1 MCIRVAPSLPSVSQG
16 VYAHVAVLRPAQWRY
31 YAEAFASDV
40 RLFSNCGSNLGICVQ
55 QSKGA
60 MAS

>member
-16 VYAHVAVLRPAQWRY
+16 VGMYAHVAVLRPAQWRY

-40 RLFSNCGSNLGICVQ
+40 RLFNNHGSNLGICVQ
-55 QSKGA
+55 Q
-60 MAS
+60 